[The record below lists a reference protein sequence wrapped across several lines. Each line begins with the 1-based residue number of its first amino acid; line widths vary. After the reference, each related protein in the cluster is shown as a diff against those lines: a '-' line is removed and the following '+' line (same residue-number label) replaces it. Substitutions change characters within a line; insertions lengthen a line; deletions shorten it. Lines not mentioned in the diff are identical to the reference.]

1 MTKSPPK
8 PSGSRATGP
17 RTAEGR
23 ARVAQN
29 ARKHGLT
36 RTSPD
41 TKAIAAL
48 VDSWLGDRRMQAV
61 PRVLLWRFAQE
72 RKQIARAVAHQ
83 TAILDQLTAQL
94 DGMSVWGQFGGPT
107 TPPASETTLK
117 DFALS
122 MRYRAEA
129 ESRAR
134 AALREIIHALHMQAA
149 REGDANGAP

>member
-36 RTSPD
+36 RASPD
-41 TKAIAAL
+41 TQAITAL
-48 VDSWLGDRRMQAV
+48 VNSWLEDPCMQAV
-61 PRVLLWRFAQE
+61 PRVMLWRFAQE

-83 TAILDQLTAQL
+83 AAILDQLTGKP
-94 DGMSVWGQFGGPT
+94 DSVSDWGQSEDPA
-107 TPPASETTLK
+107 TPPTHETSLK

-134 AALREIIHALHMQAA
+134 AALREIIRALHTQAA

>member
-8 PSGSRATGP
+8 TSVFRATGP

-36 RTSPD
+36 RASPD
-41 TKAIAAL
+41 TQAITAI
-48 VDSWLGDRRMQAV
+48 VNSWLEDPYMQAV
-61 PRVLLWRFAQE
+61 PRVMLWHLAQD
-72 RKQIARAVAHQ
+72 RTQIARAVAHQ
-83 TAILDQLTAQL
+83 AAILDQLTGQPDGTSEWAQSG
-94 DGMSVWGQFGGPT
+94 DPA
-107 TPPASETTLK
+107 TPPAHETSLK

-134 AALREIIHALHMQAA
+134 AALRDIIRTLSAE
-149 REGDANGAP
+149 REKDGNAHGPP